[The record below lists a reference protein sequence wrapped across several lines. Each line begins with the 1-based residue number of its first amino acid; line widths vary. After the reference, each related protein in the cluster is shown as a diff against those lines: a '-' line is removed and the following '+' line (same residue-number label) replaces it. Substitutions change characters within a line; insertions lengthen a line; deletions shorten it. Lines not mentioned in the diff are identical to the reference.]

1 MHLERPK
8 KRRKKFGALGFL
20 YESRKLTMLLEM
32 PNKKKKKSERWDF
45 CAN

>member
-32 PNKKKKKSERWDF
+32 PNKKKKKS
-45 CAN
+45 